1 MKKVEAGPML
11 HSGIRESF
19 DQGLNEWASK
29 DIAVVLRSEIDTQ
42 GCLAGHIRKRN
53 KFLTD
58 ATMHEEVFGP
68 ATLMVEYEDAN
79 ELMKVAEKLEGQL
92 TASFFGTI
100 EDLNAHADLVE
111 SLETKA
117 GRLIF
122 NQFPTGVEVC
132 GAIVHGGPYPA
143 TTDGRSTSVGEGAF
157 FVLFAP
163 YVTRDSPMISYR
175 KR

>member
-1 MKKVEAGPML
+1 M
-11 HSGIRESF
+11 
-19 DQGLNEWASK
+19 

-42 GCLAGHIRKRN
+42 GCLAGPCILKT
-53 KFLTD
+53 KLEDFLTD

-143 TTDGRSTSVGEGAF
+143 TTDGRSTSVGEGAILR
-157 FVLFAP
+157 FVRPVCYQGFPDDLLPEALREANP
-163 YVTRDSPMISYR
+163 LGITRSES
-175 KR
+175 